1 MTTNWMSDPAVADID
16 RSKLEFLQALVF
28 ESQSLSKEQML
39 PFLMS
44 VAKKGSD
51 KHISFTNAEVDT
63 IIEVI
68 KKYSTPEE
76 IQKTEK
82 MVALFKKNRKPQ
94 GT

>member
-16 RSKLEFLQALVF
+16 RSKLDFLQALVF

-51 KHISFTNAEVDT
+51 KHISFTNEEVET

-76 IQKTEK
+76 IKKTEK
-82 MVALFKKNRKPQ
+82 MVALFKSRKA
-94 GT
+94 